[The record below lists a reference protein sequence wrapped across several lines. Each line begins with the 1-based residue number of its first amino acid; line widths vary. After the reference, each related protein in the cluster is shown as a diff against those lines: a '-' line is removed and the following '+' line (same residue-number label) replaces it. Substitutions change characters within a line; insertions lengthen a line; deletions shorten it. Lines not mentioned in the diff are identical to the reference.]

1 MDRQALAVFIR
12 SRREKTRPQ
21 DVGLPAGSRRR
32 TPGLRREEVA
42 QLAHIS
48 TDYYSRLE
56 QARGRH
62 PSRPVLASIAQA
74 LRLSDQERA
83 HLFSLAD
90 EVERGQGRD
99 PVREVD
105 GATAALLQR
114 LSDVP
119 ALVVDNTCQVLAW
132 NPLAAA
138 LLEDFSAVHAADR
151 NILRRI
157 FLQPER
163 ASYGM
168 TTDRRLAISAVSYL
182 RVATSRYP
190 DSAEL
195 LALVAELLAGSPD
208 FARLWNSQQ
217 LRMDHHARQVFQ
229 HPQVGPIELDF
240 DILTVPDREQ
250 QVVIFTA
257 EPGSPAYRDLQLLR
271 VIGTQQL
278 DATATSGQEEHLRG

>member
-1 MDRQALAVFIR
+1 MDKQALAVFLR
-12 SRREKTRPQ
+12 GRRERTRPQ

-62 PSRPVLASIAQA
+62 PSRPVLASIAHA
-74 LRLSDQERA
+74 LRLTDQERA

-90 EVERGQGRD
+90 ELERGQGAA

-105 GATAALLQR
+105 ASTAALLRR

-119 ALVVDNTCQVLAW
+119 AIVVDNTCQVLAW

-138 LLEDFSAVHAADR
+138 LLEDFSTIRSADR
-151 NILRRI
+151 NLLRRI
-157 FLQPER
+157 FLNQDHGK
-163 ASYGM
+163 YGIA
-168 TTDRRLAISAVSYL
+168 TDRRLMVSAVSYL
-182 RVATSRYP
+182 RLAATRYP
-190 DSAEL
+190 DNAEL
-195 LALVAELLAGSPD
+195 RALIADLLAGSTD
-208 FARLWNSQQ
+208 FAQLWNSQR
-217 LRMDHHARQVFQ
+217 LRIDHHQRQVFQ
-229 HPQVGPIELDF
+229 HPQVGAIELDF

-257 EPGSPAYRDLQLLR
+257 EPGSDAYRDLQLLR
-271 VIGTQQL
+271 VIGTQRL
-278 DATATSGQEEHLRG
+278 DVPATG

>member
-1 MDRQALAVFIR
+1 MDKQALAIFLR
-12 SRREKTRPQ
+12 SKRERLQPQ
-21 DVGLPAGSRRR
+21 DVGLPGGSRRR

-62 PSRPVLASIAQA
+62 PSRPVLATIAHA
-74 LRLSDQERA
+74 LRLTSQERA

-90 EVERGQGRD
+90 ELERDQGRA

-105 GATAALLQR
+105 ASTAALLQR
-114 LSDVP
+114 LSDAP

-138 LLEDFSAVHAADR
+138 LLEDFSALHATDR

-157 FLQPER
+157 FLHPDRGTYEST
-163 ASYGM
+163 A
-168 TTDRRLAISAVSYL
+168 DRRLVITAVSYL
-182 RVATSRYP
+182 RVATTRYP
-190 DSAEL
+190 DSSEL
-195 LALVAELLAGSPD
+195 RALVAELLAGSAD

-217 LRMDHHARQVFQ
+217 LRIDHHASQVFQ
-229 HPQVGPIELDF
+229 HPQVGRIELDF

-257 EPGSPAYRDLQLLR
+257 EPDSEAYRNLQLLR

-278 DATATSGQEEHLRG
+278 NADAAGLTS